1 MIFIADFI
9 INLIHK
15 LFFRKNNNNNKKNEI
30 LNFFNGTI
38 ISFFIISIRKIIV
51 LLCWINITPEDNDSI
66 NSKAFLLYSF
76 MNILQQ
82 WFIIKTINLNDN
94 NTTTNNNNN
103 TNFKSIFK
111 FSKNSVLN
119 TLNSFYK
126 LPKNT
131 KNFNKAFKLKFKIK
145 RNICFL
151 ISIFLN
157 FLLLIIMYKHFIEES
172 LGNDDFFHHPFW
184 FYLIKPLQLL
194 TLYFDLEFT
203 NTLILEISYL
213 NFNFKNLIFG
223 SNENHYLV

>member
-1 MIFIADFI
+1 MIFIADFA
-9 INLIHK
+9 INSVYKLI
-15 LFFRKNNNNNKKNEI
+15 FKKNGKKNQFS
-30 LNFFNGTI
+30 NFFNGTI
-38 ISFFIISIRKIIV
+38 VSFLIISLRKIIV
-51 LLCWINITPEDNDSI
+51 LLCWINITPEDDDSI

-82 WFIIKTINLNDN
+82 WFIIKTINLNETSN
-94 NTTTNNNNN
+94 N
-103 TNFKSIFK
+103 NFKSIFK
-111 FSKNSVLN
+111 FTRNSILN

-126 LPKNT
+126 LPRDT

-145 RNICFL
+145 RNLCFL

-157 FLLLIIMYKHFIEES
+157 FLLLIVFYKHFIEES
-172 LGNDDFFHHPFW
+172 LGNDDFTHHPFW

-203 NTLILEISYL
+203 NTLILEVSYL

-223 SNENHYLV
+223 PNESHYLV